1 MLLRIGGNRQNHP
14 RRVGQTHFML
24 AGGGGFEPPL
34 TDPESAVLPLDDPP
48 ALSILYHIPPESTR
62 STNAFSAF
70 CMRLSTRSLP
80 KMLSVPKR
88 GGATGLPV
96 TATRMIPKS

>member
-1 MLLRIGGNRQNHP
+1 
-14 RRVGQTHFML
+14 
-24 AGGGGFEPPL
+24 
-34 TDPESAVLPLDDPP
+34 
-48 ALSILYHIPPESTR
+48 LYHIPPESTR